1 MATKTIIQIPI
12 AIVFGIISAVFK
24 KITKIIKI
32 IAPRDCIKNGVCAD
46 LTFFFLRRFLPL
58 FATGAM
64 IVSRLRTVD
73 SV

>member
-1 MATKTIIQIPI
+1 
-12 AIVFGIISAVFK
+12 K

-32 IAPRDCIKNGVCAD
+32 IAPKDCIRNEVCED
-46 LTFFFLRRFLPL
+46 LKFFFLRRFLPF

-64 IVSRLRTVD
+64 VISRLRTVD

>member
-1 MATKTIIQIPI
+1 MQI
-12 AIVFGIISAVFK
+12 AIAIAFEITFAVFK

-32 IAPRDCIKNGVCAD
+32 IAPKDCIRNEVCED
-46 LTFFFLRRFLPL
+46 LTFFFLRRFLPF

-64 IVSRLRTVD
+64 VISRLRTVD